1 MAETIMAET
10 LMSESMALM
19 GGQYSEHGL
28 GFQSATTDG
37 RKGFASVLSW
47 VLHGLLFIAAVSGII
62 PSAPVIEPPPDM
74 VVQMVIEPP
83 PPPPPPP
90 PQEAVEPQT
99 PPTPIPEPVVKP
111 IAHKVPRV
119 HHTPKP
125 TPAPPPPAPTPLA
138 TTPSPAPEAPA
149 LPPVSAPAPP
159 PVASPAPV
167 HPVDANPAPSPVVDG
182 LGTKRYLAGIQTRAE
197 QHLVYP
203 PLSLRRGEQG
213 EIHVHV
219 KVTRS
224 GEILDMDAGT
234 EGTGRLRAA
243 ALAALRE
250 SAPFPPLPPSITG
263 DPVEIVVPVQFTIN

>member
-1 MAETIMAET
+1 MEQST
-10 LMSESMALM
+10 ALM
-19 GGQYSEHGL
+19 GGRYSEHGL

-47 VLHGLLFIAAVSGII
+47 AAHGLIFALAISGII

-74 VVQMVIEPP
+74 VVQMIVE

-90 PQEAVEPQT
+90 PQEVARPQPS
-99 PPTPIPEPVVKP
+99 PPPVPEPVVKP
-111 IAHKVPRV
+111 MARK
-119 HHTPKP
+119 
-125 TPAPPPPAPTPLA
+125 APPAPRPPKPVLPSPQAPLA
-138 TTPSPAPEAPA
+138 TTPSPAPEAPV
-149 LPPVSAPAPP
+149 LPPVAAPAPP
-159 PVASPAPV
+159 VAATPQT
-167 HPVDANPAPSPVVDG
+167 ANPASDG
-182 LGTKRYLAGIQTRAE
+182 LGTKRYLAGIQSLAE
-197 QHLVYP
+197 RHLVYP

-224 GEILDMDAGT
+224 GDILDMDAGD

-250 SAPFPPLPPSITG
+250 SAPFPPLPPSIEG
-263 DPVEIVVPVQFTIN
+263 DPVDIVVPVQFTIN